1 MKPLLPVRERY
12 ATTAVFLA
20 NGFGIGAWAVE
31 VPRVKDKL
39 LLGDSL
45 LGIAL
50 FAFALG
56 AIVAMPLA
64 GRLAPKLGSGRATAL
79 LGVLFAA
86 AFPLPAL
93 APNAALLCVALL
105 MLGAFNGAL
114 DVSMNGH
121 ASSIEKV
128 WGAPIMSSFHAA
140 WSAGGLAGAAAGTLL
155 QKAGFGVL
163 SGLALPA
170 LPIAALIVGAAL
182 FSLRDVGPRPEASP
196 GGGFA
201 LPRGGVVKLAAL
213 AFLCMMTEGAIADW
227 SAVYLRTAL
236 PGHADSAGI
245 GYTAFAFAMAGCR
258 MVGDAFVRRLGAVRV
273 VALGGLLSAAG
284 LAAVLAAP
292 ALTTAVAGFICVGI
306 GLANV
311 VPVIF
316 SAAGRT
322 TEPPVIGVSMAATTG
337 YAGFLVGPPLIG
349 FGAGLVGL
357 PLALGVLVLATLA
370 VCFAG
375 SRAVRDVDASRHASS
390 SPSSSAGEA
399 ATPSQTRRD
408 ARDTDH
414 IGTD

>member
-1 MKPLLPVRERY
+1 MKPVRERY

-39 LLGDSL
+39 MLGDSL

-79 LGVLFAA
+79 LGVLFVA

-93 APNAALLCVALL
+93 APNAPLLCAALLL
-105 MLGAFNGAL
+105 LGAFNGAL

-121 ASSIEKV
+121 ASAIETA

-155 QKAGFGVL
+155 QKAGFGVVA
-163 SGLALPA
+163 GLALPN
-170 LPIAALIVGAAL
+170 LPIAVLIASAAL
-182 FSLRDVGPRPEASP
+182 LSLRDVGARPAASS
-196 GGGFA
+196 GGFA
-201 LPRGGVVKLAAL
+201 LPRAGVVKLAAL

-227 SAVYLRTAL
+227 SAVFLRSAL
-236 PGHADSAGI
+236 PDHADSAGI
-245 GYTAFAFAMAGCR
+245 GYSAFALAMAACR

-273 VALGGLLSAAG
+273 VAMGGLLSAAG
-284 LAAVLAAP
+284 LAVVLCAP
-292 ALTTAVAGFICVGI
+292 ALGTAVVGFICVGI

-322 TEPPVIGVSMAATTG
+322 TNPPVIGVSMTATAG

-357 PLALGVLVLATLA
+357 PLALGVLVIAALA

-375 SRAVRDVDASRHASS
+375 SRAVRDVDASHHATAST
-390 SPSSSAGEA
+390 A
-399 ATPSQTRRD
+399 ATPAHRNARD
-408 ARDTDH
+408 ADRIATD
-414 IGTD
+414 

>member
-1 MKPLLPVRERY
+1 MRPLRERY

-45 LGIAL
+45 LGVAL

-64 GRLAPKLGSGRATAL
+64 GRLAPKFGSGRATAL
-79 LGVLFAA
+79 LGVLFVA

-93 APNAALLCVALL
+93 APNAPLLCAALLL
-105 MLGAFNGAL
+105 LGALNGAL

-121 ASSIEKV
+121 ASAIEKV
-128 WGAPIMSSFHAA
+128 WSAPIMSSFHAA
-140 WSAGGLAGAAAGTLL
+140 WSAGGLAGAAVGTVL
-155 QKAGFGVL
+155 QKTGFGVL

-170 LPIAALIVGAAL
+170 IPIAVLIVGAAL
-182 FSLRDVGPRPEASP
+182 FSLRDVGSRPEAAS
-196 GGGFA
+196 GSGFA
-201 LPRGGVVKLAAL
+201 LPQAGVVKLAAL

-227 SAVYLRTAL
+227 SGVYLRSAL
-236 PGHADSAGI
+236 PTHADSAGI
-245 GYTAFAFAMAGCR
+245 GYTAFAFAMAACR
-258 MVGDAFVRRLGAVRV
+258 VVGDAFVRRLGAVRV

-292 ALTTAVAGFICVGI
+292 ALTTAVVGFICVGI

-322 TEPPVIGVSMAATTG
+322 TDPPVTGVSMAATAG
-337 YAGFLVGPPLIG
+337 YAGFLVGPPIIG

-357 PLALGVLVLATLA
+357 QLALGVLVLATLA

-375 SRAVRDVDASRHASS
+375 SRAVRDVDASHGESAAHA
-390 SPSSSAGEA
+390 
-399 ATPSQTRRD
+399 QVRRD
-408 ARDTDH
+408 ARDADR
-414 IGTD
+414 IEAD